1 MKIAKIVKN
10 YKACQLTNA
19 VDNEKNPGTQYQSN
33 KPGVYQEMDF
43 KEEKAGKFQYKYLV
57 IFIDTFSGRT
67 ETIPTKH
74 ETTQMVTKK
83 LLKKILQGILFL
95 GL

>member
-1 MKIAKIVKN
+1 
-10 YKACQLTNA
+10 
-19 VDNEKNPGTQYQSN
+19 
-33 KPGVYQEMDF
+33 MDF